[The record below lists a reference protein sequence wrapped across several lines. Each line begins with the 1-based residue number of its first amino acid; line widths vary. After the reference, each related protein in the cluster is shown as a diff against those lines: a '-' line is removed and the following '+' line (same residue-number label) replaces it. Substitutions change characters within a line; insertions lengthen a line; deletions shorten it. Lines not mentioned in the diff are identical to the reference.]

1 MKEFLLSLQERQ
13 KWSSTRRNFQ
23 QEDIVILK
31 DYNCRRNGWKLA
43 KVIKTFPDKKGF
55 VRRVKL
61 LTGSIDRNGSRD
73 NQTFVQPV
81 DKVVLLVESDEVE

>member
-1 MKEFLLSLQERQ
+1 MKEFLLSLQARQ

-31 DYNCRRNGWKLA
+31 DHNCRRNESKLA

-73 NQTFVQPV
+73 NQPLVQHLYNQLI
-81 DKVVLLVESDEVE
+81 KSYY